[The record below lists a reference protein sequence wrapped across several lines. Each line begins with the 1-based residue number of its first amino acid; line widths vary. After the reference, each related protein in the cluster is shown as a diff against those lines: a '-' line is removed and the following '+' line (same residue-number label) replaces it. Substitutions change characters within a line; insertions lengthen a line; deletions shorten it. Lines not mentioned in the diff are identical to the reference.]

1 MLRYIHIEM
10 KCWAWNSLILSFHW
24 LLTHPMLTDAWQIPP
39 GSLLL
44 SVVYPLAQ
52 ITVLPPSLSP
62 ISVVLPPLPLSHQC
76 GFASRSPTMD
86 PWHGQA
92 NAASCR
98 TLPEA
103 APFLSFMP
111 FLLWLSLFEFF
122 FLKNLPSNHLHMK
135 PHPWACYGGILTE
148 SHLLSK
154 YLEKKLPNMKKEA
167 RVLHGNNTIDKSK
180 QIGKTH
186 LGHVTKHSFP
196 WYIRALE
203 SGKSLSLVRLFVT
216 PWTSP
221 WNSPGQNTGVTE

>member
-122 FLKNLPSNHLHMK
+122 FPEKPSLKSLAHETSSL
-135 PHPWACYGGILTE
+135 G
-148 SHLLSK
+148 LLRGNTDWISFT
-154 YLEKKLPNMKKEA
+154 LQIFRKKN
-167 RVLHGNNTIDKSK
+167 
-180 QIGKTH
+180 
-186 LGHVTKHSFP
+186 TKHEKRSSPFA
-196 WYIRALE
+196 WKQYHRQVKTNWKNTFGTCDKTLISLIY
-203 SGKSLSLVRLFVT
+203 KSSWKWKVT
-216 PWTSP
+216 QSCATLCDPMD
-221 WNSPGQNTGVTE
+221 

>member
-1 MLRYIHIEM
+1 
-10 KCWAWNSLILSFHW
+10 
-24 LLTHPMLTDAWQIPP
+24 MLTDAWQIPP

-52 ITVLPPSLSP
+52 IHCASL
-62 ISVVLPPLPLSHQC
+62 LPLSLPSVWFCFLQLY
-76 GFASRSPTMD
+76 MD

-98 TLPEA
+98 TLREA

-111 FLLWLSLFEFF
+111 FLLWFS
-122 FLKNLPSNHLHMK
+122 
-135 PHPWACYGGILTE
+135 
-148 SHLLSK
+148 LLSFFSWK
-154 YLEKKLPNMKKEA
+154 TFPQITCTWNLILGSATGEYDWISFTLQIFRKKIPNMKKEA
-167 RVLHGNNTIDKSK
+167 HLLHGNNTTDKSK

-221 WNSPGQNTGVTE
+221 WNSPGQNTGVSE